1 MAEYLSSHPAIY
13 MPTKDMHF
21 FGADLQFGRRFYR
34 RDLQAYLAE
43 YSRWNGQGRA
53 GDASVWYLFSRT
65 AAGEIKAFNS
75 DSSIIIMLREPVEM
89 LYSLYHQLRYD
100 ANEHL
105 PTFEAALAAEN
116 DRQAGQRLCRGAYF
130 SQGLAYRGIAR
141 YTEQVRRYFDTF
153 GRDRV
158 RVVTYDEL
166 AASAH
171 ETYRGTLEF
180 LGVDTTH
187 QPESFRVINGNKSV
201 RSRMLRGILTDPC
214 LRSSAISAARR
225 MGRRAFILLRRMEA
239 RLWALNTRWT
249 KRPPLDPRLR
259 AQLEKEF
266 APEVERLSI
275 LLGRDLTYWSQEQ
288 EPIANGSRA
297 DGIHQQRSVR
307 IRLNSD
313 ELSEPRTLT

>member
-1 MAEYLSSHPAIY
+1 
-13 MPTKDMHF
+13 
-21 FGADLQFGRRFYR
+21 
-34 RDLQAYLAE
+34 
-43 YSRWNGQGRA
+43 
-53 GDASVWYLFSRT
+53 
-65 AAGEIKAFNS
+65 
-75 DSSIIIMLREPVEM
+75 MLREPVEM

-259 AQLEKEF
+259 AVWWVFVARARNLEEF
-266 APEVERLSI
+266 VCQRGAIGHGGAEVERGKWTTHTTKHSHFTASHDSALASCSE
-275 LLGRDLTYWSQEQ
+275 LGSMVALIKFSPHRGVVSARHREQ
-288 EPIANGSRA
+288 TR
-297 DGIHQQRSVR
+297 R
-307 IRLNSD
+307 
-313 ELSEPRTLT
+313 